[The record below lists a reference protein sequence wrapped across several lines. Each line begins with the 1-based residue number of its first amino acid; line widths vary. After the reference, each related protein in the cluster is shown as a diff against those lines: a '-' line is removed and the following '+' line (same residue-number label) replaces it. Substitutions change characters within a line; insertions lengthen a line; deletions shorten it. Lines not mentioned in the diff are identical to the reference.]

1 MTDNEAIIEYNRNL
15 QFSWYKRKYEQY
27 QEFIEE
33 LHRMATVAN
42 SQQIIAAIEVFKRE
56 QDSQSFI
63 S

>member
-27 QEFIEE
+27 QEFIDE
-33 LHRMATVAN
+33 LHRLATVAN
-42 SQQIIAAIEVFKRE
+42 SQQIITAIEVFKRE